1 MHESMPEFGE
11 YCPSLRG
18 QYSPNEG
25 IDSCI
30 LAEKNMTY
38 IHYTTINLHKLFLL
52 DGKNSPLATPNDKSY
67 YLLLV
72 LHTLLDLSGI

>member
-1 MHESMPEFGE
+1 MYIEEICHGFEGNMHEPMPEFGE

-30 LAEKNMTY
+30 LAEKKHDIY
-38 IHYTTINLHKLFLL
+38 SLYH
-52 DGKNSPLATPNDKSY
+52 D
-67 YLLLV
+67 
-72 LHTLLDLSGI
+72 